1 MNVATKTV
9 VKLNSGFRSGD
20 RSVGEGEENRKGKGK
35 TMKLGNSTALAIVVA
50 ACFSLS
56 AYVMGKGHSGA
67 TSMHV
72 NQSGHL
78 TGTALASTK
87 VKTSPTPPGHH
98 YGWQKG
104 RHNPHR
110 SPTP

>member
-1 MNVATKTV
+1 
-9 VKLNSGFRSGD
+9 
-20 RSVGEGEENRKGKGK
+20 
-35 TMKLGNSTALAIVVA
+35 MKLGNSTAFAIVVA

-67 TSMHV
+67 MHV
-72 NQSGHL
+72 NQSGHQ

-98 YGWQKG
+98 FGWQKG

>member
-1 MNVATKTV
+1 
-9 VKLNSGFRSGD
+9 
-20 RSVGEGEENRKGKGK
+20 
-35 TMKLGNSTALAIVVA
+35 MKLGNSTALAIVIA

-78 TGTALASTK
+78 TGMALASTK

-98 YGWQKG
+98 FGWQKG
-104 RHNPHR
+104 RHNPYR

>member
-1 MNVATKTV
+1 MV
-9 VKLNSGFRSGD
+9 VILNSGFRFLGTN
-20 RSVGEGEENRKGKGK
+20 RSAKARKTENGKGK
-35 TMKLGNSTALAIVVA
+35 TMKVGKSAILAIVGA

-56 AYVMGKGHSGA
+56 AYVMGAGHSSG
-67 TSMHV
+67 TMHMSSAMHM
-72 NQSGHL
+72 NQSGHQ

-98 YGWQKG
+98 FGWQKG